1 MGYSERV
8 YFFSDDGSVTR
19 LPAAKFNRMWHQEGE
34 DRIEQFAGKAVR
46 CLVVYVEL
54 QERVPVDVAH
64 FDSPIFYFDDEGRFD
79 SDRQSEALRLSGQA
93 FPVGLD
99 WPTASP
105 TNIVSITPELSKK
118 RFLEEYQ
125 WEPTPED
132 LRTIY
137 RLIFEEENPVGPR
150 LVRDHED

>member
-34 DRIEQFAGKAVR
+34 DRVEQFAGKAVR
-46 CLVVYVEL
+46 CLIAYVEL
-54 QERVPVDVAH
+54 EERVPVDVVH
-64 FDSPIFYFDDEGRFD
+64 FDSPIFYFDNEGHFD
-79 SDRQSEALRLSGQA
+79 PDRQSEALRLSGQA
-93 FPVGLD
+93 LPLD
-99 WPTASP
+99 LAVPSTGP
-105 TNIVSITPELSKK
+105 GNIVDITPQLAKK

-132 LRTIY
+132 LQTIY
-137 RLIFEEENPVGPR
+137 RLIFEGKSPVGPR
-150 LVRDHED
+150 LVRGPED